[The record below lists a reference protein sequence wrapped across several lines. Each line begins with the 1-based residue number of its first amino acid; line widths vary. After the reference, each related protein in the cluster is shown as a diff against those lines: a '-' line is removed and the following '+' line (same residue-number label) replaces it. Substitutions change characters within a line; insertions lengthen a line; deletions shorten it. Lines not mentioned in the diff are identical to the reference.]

1 MIDKGY
7 TKFQN
12 VIITN
17 KDMVINILK
26 DFENLEIENIENYF
40 NYKIIINHHNNLWSL
55 LCNHVTVNIIEKT
68 FICYNIWKS
77 FKHNIIIRA
86 DPKITNKIVKEGN
99 IFIKQNSFRIK
110 LYQTFNN
117 STIIFI
123 TGNNKNDIL
132 DIMDFITCR
141 IDNYNINMQF
151 IWVDFLYFINTL
163 RYILPTNINIEKE
176 IKIKIS
182 NFDNN
187 LIFNKNMN
195 KKRICVI
202 GLSNNFNKIWY
213 YIKKIVFKE
222 KIDNFKNIE
231 YLNIETED
239 INTKGIKK
247 INKEKTKLI
256 SRKIIENNMQ
266 IPIYKK
272 DLPDTIYSSSI

>member
-12 VIITN
+12 IIITN

-40 NYKIIINHHNNLWSL
+40 NYEIIINHHNNIWSL
-55 LCNHVTVNIIEKT
+55 LCNHITINIIEKT
-68 FICYNIWKS
+68 FISYNIWKS

-99 IFIKQNSFRIK
+99 MFIKKNDFRIK

-123 TGNNKNDIL
+123 TGNNKNNIL
-132 DIMDFITCR
+132 DIMDFITCK

-163 RYILPTNINIEKE
+163 RYILPTNINIEKD
-176 IKIKIS
+176 IKIKTS

-187 LIFNKNMN
+187 LIFNKNKN
-195 KKRICVI
+195 KKRICII
-202 GLSNNFNKIWY
+202 GLSNNFNIIWY
-213 YIKKIVFKE
+213 HIKNIVFNE
-222 KIDNFKNIE
+222 KIEIFKNVE
-231 YLNIETED
+231 YLNIETD
-239 INTKGIKK
+239 DVNTKGLKK
-247 INKEKTKLI
+247 INKERTKLI
-256 SRKIIENNMQ
+256 SRKIIKNNLQ
-266 IPIYKK
+266 IPKYKK